1 MDKKYIDKYI
11 LFLKVMWKVN
21 KKIDWNFSLVL
32 KKPLQNWLKKIDI
45 VIVDAY
51 GTQNTVNFN
60 VKNKY

>member
-11 LFLKVMWKVN
+11 LFLKVMWKLN
-21 KKIDWNFSLVL
+21 KKFDWNFSLVL